1 MLGISSPISF
11 DRPEWL
17 WLLLVIPVLV
27 VISRRSLAGLE
38 RPRRILAV
46 ILRSLVIAA
55 LAVALARVEIV
66 RRNDRVAVL
75 FVLDRSR
82 SIPDDLRE
90 ASQQYIRQ
98 VAASAERDD
107 RVGVISADGQ
117 ADVDMIPSRGG
128 VEVFGFGMAQEPDR
142 TNLAAG
148 LRMAIAS
155 FPAGFARR
163 VVLLSDGNENAGNLA
178 DEVEIAAAN
187 GIVVDV
193 LPLQYRRDAEILF
206 DRLVVPSQ
214 AGRDTT
220 IPVRMILKS
229 RRRQGPN

>member
-27 VISRRSLAGLE
+27 VISRRALAGLE

-117 ADVDMIPSRGG
+117 GGRGHDPQPRRG
-128 VEVFGFGMAQEPDR
+128 RGIRVRHGPGADR

-155 FPAGFARR
+155 FPEGFARR

-206 DRLVVPSQ
+206 DRWWCPLRP
-214 AGRDTT
+214 AGIR
-220 IPVRMILKS
+220 PFRS
-229 RRRQGPN
+229 A